1 MVVSKN
7 LQLVMRLFVAL
18 PMMLN
23 LLALIVCA
31 IVPSNYYEGVV
42 GGCVMVRFLGQAV
55 ASVKS
60 WILLT
65 TIILNLLLVAGV
77 IFFESSSFWLLVP
90 LLLVVILILGVVGG
104 LTKDIAGI
112 KHYLLAVD
120 KNEFV
125 EWNALVAGPLN
136 GLHDIF
142 IEVFKSRQRRNAEYR
157 DAVKEMGHSSF
168 ELAAN
173 AKEVSKSAAY
183 QSNATASSA
192 AAITE
197 ISHSID
203 DISSRIVSARDA
215 ATRACDYSKS
225 GGNAL
230 ESARREVSAVANL
243 ARETEMRVSQ
253 LGTLMHN
260 VTAMSQIISDIAG
273 QTNLLALNAA
283 IEAAR
288 AGEHGRGFAVVAD
301 EVRALAVRSQ
311 GSASEIAANIGRVQE
326 SMQQVLVSM
335 SNVVEK
341 TDKSLQG
348 VFSTDESLKAILTTT
363 DDVFGLIDEIAV
375 AAGQQ
380 SIAAR
385 EISKHIETV
394 ADLANQNSYRAGQAA
409 EIADHLHRL
418 THQSE

>member
-1 MVVSKN
+1 
-7 LQLVMRLFVAL
+7 
-18 PMMLN
+18 
-23 LLALIVCA
+23 
-31 IVPSNYYEGVV
+31 
-42 GGCVMVRFLGQAV
+42 
-55 ASVKS
+55 
-60 WILLT
+60 
-65 TIILNLLLVAGV
+65 
-77 IFFESSSFWLLVP
+77 
-90 LLLVVILILGVVGG
+90 
-104 LTKDIAGI
+104 
-112 KHYLLAVD
+112 
-120 KNEFV
+120 
-125 EWNALVAGPLN
+125 
-136 GLHDIF
+136 
-142 IEVFKSRQRRNAEYR
+142 
-157 DAVKEMGHSSF
+157 
-168 ELAAN
+168 
-173 AKEVSKSAAY
+173 
-183 QSNATASSA
+183 
-192 AAITE
+192 
-197 ISHSID
+197 
-203 DISSRIVSARDA
+203 
-215 ATRACDYSKS
+215 
-225 GGNAL
+225 
-230 ESARREVSAVANL
+230 
-243 ARETEMRVSQ
+243 
-253 LGTLMHN
+253 MHN

-311 GSASEIAANIGRVQE
+311 GSASEIATNIARVQE

-335 SNVVEK
+335 KNVVEK

-348 VFSTDESLKAILTTT
+348 VFSADESLKSILTTT

>member
-1 MVVSKN
+1 
-7 LQLVMRLFVAL
+7 
-18 PMMLN
+18 
-23 LLALIVCA
+23 
-31 IVPSNYYEGVV
+31 
-42 GGCVMVRFLGQAV
+42 MVRFLGQAV

-60 WILLT
+60 WVLLVA
-65 TIILNLLLVAGV
+65 IFCNLLLVAGA
-77 IFFESSSFWLLVP
+77 IFLGSSSFWLLVP
-90 LLLVVILILGVVGG
+90 LLLVVILILGIVGG
-104 LTKDIAGI
+104 VAKDIEGI
-112 KHYLLAVD
+112 KQYLLAVD
-120 KNEFV
+120 KDELV
-125 EWNALVAGPLN
+125 DWNRLVAGPLN
-136 GLHDIF
+136 SLHNTF
-142 IEVFKSRQRRNAEYR
+142 IDVFKSRQRRNSEYK
-157 DAVKEMGHSSF
+157 DAVREMGHSSF
-168 ELAAN
+168 ELAA
-173 AKEVSKSAAY
+173 VSKSAAY
-183 QSNATASSA
+183 QSSATASGA

-203 DISSRIVSARDA
+203 DISSRIVAARDA
-215 ATRACDYSKS
+215 ATKACDYSKN
-225 GGNAL
+225 GGGAL
-230 ESARREVSAVANL
+230 ADASREVSAVANL
-243 ARETEMRVSQ
+243 ARETEARVSQ

-288 AGEHGRGFAVVAD
+288 AGAHGRGFAVVAD

-311 GSASEIAANIGRVQE
+311 GSASEITTNIARVQE

-335 SNVVEK
+335 KNVVEK

-348 VFSTDESLKAILTTT
+348 VFSADESLKSILTTT

-380 SIAAR
+380 SVAAR

>member
-1 MVVSKN
+1 
-7 LQLVMRLFVAL
+7 
-18 PMMLN
+18 
-23 LLALIVCA
+23 
-31 IVPSNYYEGVV
+31 
-42 GGCVMVRFLGQAV
+42 MVRFLGQAV

-60 WILLT
+60 WVLLAA
-65 TIILNLLLVAGV
+65 IFCNLFLVAGA
-77 IFFESSSFWLLVP
+77 IFLGSSSFWLLVP
-90 LLLVVILILGVVGG
+90 LLLVVILILGIVGG
-104 LTKDIAGI
+104 VTKDIEGI
-112 KHYLLAVD
+112 KQYLSAVD
-120 KNEFV
+120 KDELV
-125 EWNALVAGPLN
+125 DWNRLVAGPLN
-136 GLHDIF
+136 GLHDTF
-142 IEVFKSRQRRNAEYR
+142 IEVFKSRQRRNAEYK

-183 QSNATASSA
+183 QSSATASSA

-215 ATRACDYSKS
+215 ATKACDYSKS
-225 GGNAL
+225 GVSAL
-230 ESARREVSAVANL
+230 AGASSEVSAVANL
-243 ARETEMRVSQ
+243 ARETEVRVSQ

-311 GSASEIAANIGRVQE
+311 GSASEIATNIARVQE

-335 SNVVEK
+335 KNVVEK

-348 VFSTDESLKAILTTT
+348 VFSADESLKSILTTT

>member
-1 MVVSKN
+1 
-7 LQLVMRLFVAL
+7 
-18 PMMLN
+18 
-23 LLALIVCA
+23 
-31 IVPSNYYEGVV
+31 
-42 GGCVMVRFLGQAV
+42 MVRFLGQAV

-60 WILLT
+60 WVLLAAILG
-65 TIILNLLLVAGV
+65 NLLLVAGAIV
-77 IFFESSSFWLLVP
+77 YANSSLWFLVP
-90 LLLVVILILGVVGG
+90 ILLVVILTLGIVGG
-104 LTKDIAGI
+104 VTNDIEGVRR
-112 KHYLLAVD
+112 YLAAVD
-120 KNEFV
+120 KDEAV
-125 EWNALVAGPLN
+125 DWNRLVTGSLN
-136 GLHDIF
+136 NLHDTF
-142 IEVFKSRQRRNAEYR
+142 IEVFKARQRRNAEYK
-157 DAVKEMGHSSF
+157 DAVKEMGHSSS

-183 QSNATASSA
+183 QSSATASSA

-203 DISSRIVSARDA
+203 DISSRIASARDA
-215 ATRACDYSKS
+215 ATKACDFSKN
-225 GGNAL
+225 GGTAL
-230 ESARREVSAVANL
+230 ASASSEVNAVANL
-243 ARETEMRVSQ
+243 ARETEERVSQ
-253 LGTLMHN
+253 LGVLMQN

-311 GSASEIAANIGRVQE
+311 GSASEIATNIGRVQE

-335 SNVVEK
+335 KNVVEK

-348 VFSTDESLKAILTTT
+348 VFSADESLKSILTTT

-375 AAGQQ
+375 AAAQQ

>member
-1 MVVSKN
+1 
-7 LQLVMRLFVAL
+7 
-18 PMMLN
+18 
-23 LLALIVCA
+23 
-31 IVPSNYYEGVV
+31 
-42 GGCVMVRFLGQAV
+42 MVRFLGQAV

-60 WILLT
+60 WVLLVA
-65 TIILNLLLVAGV
+65 IFINLLLVAGA
-77 IFFESSSFWLLVP
+77 IFFASNSLWLLVP
-90 LLLVVILILGVVGG
+90 MLLVVILILGIVGG
-104 LTKDIAGI
+104 VAKDIEGVRC
-112 KHYLLAVD
+112 YLMAVD
-120 KNEFV
+120 KGEV
-125 EWNALVAGPLN
+125 VDWNRLVAGPLN
-136 GLHDIF
+136 SLHDTF
-142 IEVFKSRQRRNAEYR
+142 IEVFKARQRRNAEYK
-157 DAVKEMGHSSF
+157 DAVKEMGHSSS

-183 QSNATASSA
+183 QSSATASSA

-203 DISSRIVSARDA
+203 DISSRIASARDA
-215 ATRACDYSKS
+215 ATKACDYSKN
-225 GGNAL
+225 GGTAL
-230 ESARREVSAVANL
+230 ASASSEVNAVANL
-243 ARETEMRVSQ
+243 ARETEERVSQ
-253 LGTLMHN
+253 LGALMQN

-311 GSASEIAANIGRVQE
+311 GSASEIATNIARVQE
-326 SMQQVLVSM
+326 SMQKVLVSM
-335 SNVVEK
+335 KNVVEK

-348 VFSTDESLKAILTTT
+348 VFSADESLKSILTTT

-375 AAGQQ
+375 AAAQQ

>member
-1 MVVSKN
+1 
-7 LQLVMRLFVAL
+7 
-18 PMMLN
+18 
-23 LLALIVCA
+23 
-31 IVPSNYYEGVV
+31 
-42 GGCVMVRFLGQAV
+42 MVRFLGQAV

-60 WILLT
+60 WVLLAA
-65 TIILNLLLVAGV
+65 IFGNLLLVAGAIV
-77 IFFESSSFWLLVP
+77 YASSSLWFLVP
-90 LLLVVILILGVVGG
+90 ILLVVILTLGIVGG
-104 LTKDIAGI
+104 VTNDIEGVRR
-112 KHYLLAVD
+112 YLAAVD
-120 KNEFV
+120 KDEAV
-125 EWNALVAGPLN
+125 DWNRLVTGSLN
-136 GLHDIF
+136 NLHDTF
-142 IEVFKSRQRRNAEYR
+142 IEVFKARQRRNAEYK
-157 DAVKEMGHSSF
+157 DAVKEMGHSSS

-183 QSNATASSA
+183 QSSATASSA

-203 DISSRIVSARDA
+203 DISSRIALARDA
-215 ATRACDYSKS
+215 ATRACDYSKN
-225 GGNAL
+225 GGTAL
-230 ESARREVSAVANL
+230 ASASSEVNAVANL
-243 ARETEMRVSQ
+243 ARETEERVSQ
-253 LGTLMHN
+253 LGVLMQN

-311 GSASEIAANIGRVQE
+311 GSASEIATNIGRVQE

-335 SNVVEK
+335 KNVVEK

-348 VFSTDESLKAILTTT
+348 VFSADESLKSILTTT

-375 AAGQQ
+375 AAAQQ

>member
-1 MVVSKN
+1 
-7 LQLVMRLFVAL
+7 
-18 PMMLN
+18 
-23 LLALIVCA
+23 
-31 IVPSNYYEGVV
+31 
-42 GGCVMVRFLGQAV
+42 MVRFLGQAV

-60 WILLT
+60 WVLLAAILG
-65 TIILNLLLVAGV
+65 NLLLVAGAIV
-77 IFFESSSFWLLVP
+77 YANSSLWFLVP
-90 LLLVVILILGVVGG
+90 ILLVVILTLGIVGG
-104 LTKDIAGI
+104 VTNDIAGVRR
-112 KHYLLAVD
+112 YLAAVD
-120 KNEFV
+120 KDEAV
-125 EWNALVAGPLN
+125 DWNRLVTGSLN
-136 GLHDIF
+136 NLHDTF
-142 IEVFKSRQRRNAEYR
+142 IEVFKARQRRNAEYK
-157 DAVKEMGHSSF
+157 DAVKEMGHSSS

-183 QSNATASSA
+183 QSSATASSA

-203 DISSRIVSARDA
+203 DISSRIASARDA
-215 ATRACDYSKS
+215 ATKACDFSKN
-225 GGNAL
+225 GGTAL
-230 ESARREVSAVANL
+230 ASASSEVNAVANL
-243 ARETEMRVSQ
+243 ARETEERVSQ
-253 LGTLMHN
+253 LGVLMQN

-311 GSASEIAANIGRVQE
+311 GSASEIATNIGRVQE

-335 SNVVEK
+335 KNVVEK

-348 VFSTDESLKAILTTT
+348 VFSADESLKSILTTT

-375 AAGQQ
+375 AAAQQ

>member
-1 MVVSKN
+1 
-7 LQLVMRLFVAL
+7 
-18 PMMLN
+18 
-23 LLALIVCA
+23 
-31 IVPSNYYEGVV
+31 
-42 GGCVMVRFLGQAV
+42 MVRFLGQAV

-60 WILLT
+60 WVLLVA
-65 TIILNLLLVAGV
+65 IFINLLLVAGA
-77 IFFESSSFWLLVP
+77 IFFASNSLWLLVP
-90 LLLVVILILGVVGG
+90 MLLVVILILGIVGG
-104 LTKDIAGI
+104 VAKDIEGV
-112 KHYLLAVD
+112 KCYLMAVD
-120 KNEFV
+120 KGEV
-125 EWNALVAGPLN
+125 VDWNRLVAGPLN
-136 GLHDIF
+136 SLHDTF
-142 IEVFKSRQRRNAEYR
+142 IEVFKARQRRNAEYK
-157 DAVKEMGHSSF
+157 DAVKEMGHSSS

-183 QSNATASSA
+183 QSSATASSA

-203 DISSRIVSARDA
+203 DISSRIASARDA
-215 ATRACDYSKS
+215 ATKACDYSKN
-225 GGNAL
+225 GGTAL
-230 ESARREVSAVANL
+230 ASASSEVNAVANL
-243 ARETEMRVSQ
+243 ARETEERVSQ
-253 LGTLMHN
+253 LGALMQN

-311 GSASEIAANIGRVQE
+311 GSASEIATNIARVQE
-326 SMQQVLVSM
+326 SMQKVLVSM
-335 SNVVEK
+335 KNVVEK

-348 VFSTDESLKAILTTT
+348 VFSTDESLKSILTTT

-375 AAGQQ
+375 AAAQQ